1 MVPSPHLFEEIAV
14 GYQGERLE
22 LGVRYRGQ
30 KREAGDPRF
39 FLSNAQ
45 GNVLAIAIFLSLAA
59 KRTWCRMDTLL
70 MDDPVQHLD
79 DLDAVALLDAIR
91 EAAMGRF
98 GTRKQVVVSTCDR
111 NLYLLMLRKFRALQ
125 DHGLSCTGI
134 SLVDRGRLGPEVV
147 YDTGG
152 PERVSASA

>member
-1 MVPSPHLFEEIAV
+1 
-14 GYQGERLE
+14 
-22 LGVRYRGQ
+22 
-30 KREAGDPRF
+30 
-39 FLSNAQ
+39 
-45 GNVLAIAIFLSLAA
+45 
-59 KRTWCRMDTLL
+59 
-70 MDDPVQHLD
+70 
-79 DLDAVALLDAIR
+79 
-91 EAAMGRF
+91 MGRF